1 MEEKEEEISKLKAKV
16 SQMSQLSKFRL
27 EAEKHAKTCEKLTQ
41 RLLILERNE
50 QKRSQYEEI
59 RR

>member
-27 EAEKHAKTCEKLTQ
+27 EAEKHAKTCEKLT
-41 RLLILERNE
+41 
-50 QKRSQYEEI
+50 
-59 RR
+59 